1 MIDEKLIERLIG
13 TGLTIE
19 EYLYAYLIYKKD
31 YDLLQSYVS
40 NLNFGKSPLIVDE
53 LTSKGCLK
61 LKDYRKTTPFF
72 EQKFKEFLVA
82 KFDSEAFEKL
92 FIELKEH
99 YPAKV
104 ITKTKATRRLH
115 NDKTKCKKLYAKILT
130 KSNGEL
136 DYEKHNHILKCI
148 DFEVKERIKGGNEE
162 YWQLMGSYLHQR
174 SWELVEEDLDKAGS
188 TIPKENTNYDVI

>member
-13 TGLTIE
+13 NGLSIE
-19 EYLYAYLIYKKD
+19 EYLILSLIYQGKFELLESYEKNVGVSD
-31 YDLLQSYVS
+31 HVDLILREVYL
-40 NLNFGKSPLIVDE
+40 NLN
-53 LTSKGCLK
+53 LK
-61 LKDYRKTTPFF
+61 TPPKVNVKF
-72 EQKFKEFLVA
+72 EQEFKEFLVA

-115 NDKTKCKKLYAKILT
+115 NDKAKCKKLYAKILT

-174 SWELVEEDLDKAGS
+174 SWELVEEDLDKSGS

>member
-19 EYLYAYLIYKKD
+19 DYLILSLKYNNKDNVLNSYSNNISHITDLVYDDLAYRGYVEHESYK
-31 YDLLQSYVS
+31 LT
-40 NLNFGKSPLIVDE
+40 PL
-53 LTSKGCLK
+53 
-61 LKDYRKTTPFF
+61 F
-72 EQKFKEFLVA
+72 EEHFKEFLVA

-104 ITKTKATRRLH
+104 ITKTKAIRRLH
-115 NDKTKCKKLYAKILT
+115 NDKAKCKKLYAKILT

-174 SWELVEEDLDKAGS
+174 SWELVEEDLDKVGS

>member
-13 TGLTIE
+13 TKLSIE
-19 EYLYAYLIYKKD
+19 GYLILSFLYNKKSNLMDSYVNSIFVDKYIPESIVEELMSKEYLGENDAVLPK
-31 YDLLQSYVS
+31 
-40 NLNFGKSPLIVDE
+40 
-53 LTSKGCLK
+53 
-61 LKDYRKTTPFF
+61 F
-72 EQKFKEFLVA
+72 EEHFKEFLVA

-104 ITKTKATRRLH
+104 ITKTKAIRRLH
-115 NDKTKCKKLYAKILT
+115 NNKAKCKKLYAKILT

-174 SWELVEEDLDKAGS
+174 SWELVEEDLNKVDS

>member
-13 TGLTIE
+13 NGLSIE
-19 EYLYAYLIYKKD
+19 EYLILSLIYQGKFELLESYEKNVGVSD
-31 YDLLQSYVS
+31 HVDLILREVYL
-40 NLNFGKSPLIVDE
+40 NLN
-53 LTSKGCLK
+53 LK
-61 LKDYRKTTPFF
+61 TPPKVNVKF
-72 EQKFKEFLVA
+72 EQEFKEFLVA

-92 FIELKEH
+92 FIELKKH

-115 NDKTKCKKLYAKILT
+115 NDKAKCKKLYAKILT

-188 TIPKENTNYDVI
+188 IIPKENTNYDVI